1 MPKFSCFVLLLL
13 ITSRILSQETRQNF
27 RYSIS
32 KTQQTIN
39 VDGDESDPAWSVV
52 NDIPN
57 FMNHWTVEM
66 AIPFKTLR
74 YTPNQSEWGV
84 NFIRG
89 DMERNAISTWT
100 QFPLNYAGIDL
111 NFMGTLDWDAN
122 PKKASGKVVLVPYL
136 SGGTQRDF
144 EEEEQRSYDKTSDA
158 GIDTKVA
165 ITGSLN
171 FDLTVNP
178 DFSNV
183 DVV

>member
-1 MPKFSCFVLLLL
+1 MNNKQNGFLFGVNAGG
-13 ITSRILSQETRQNF
+13 SQIEAQLNVQGPRTQYDQNWDNKWCSTV
-27 RYSIS
+27 RSY
-32 KTQQTIN
+32 
-39 VDGDESDPAWSVV
+39 GD
-52 NDIPN
+52 
-57 FMNHWTVEM
+57 HWTVEM

-122 PKKASGKVVLVPYL
+122 PKKANGKVVLVPYL

-144 EEEEQRSYDKTSDA
+144 EEEEQRSHDKTSDA